1 LTDTLAII
9 YHGEESKKAG
19 EPQNA
24 RETVNEN
31 ATSLC
36 NITKPT
42 QEERCTK
49 TRRGKNK
56 KKKKKN
62 LKRILNA
69 TWSGQ
74 LGTDITGR
82 VLQSPNK

>member
-36 NITKPT
+36 NITTPSHLPPAVRQAHPRGKVHKNQKREE
-42 QEERCTK
+42 QEE
-49 TRRGKNK
+49 K
-56 KKKKKN
+56 KKK
-62 LKRILNA
+62 
-69 TWSGQ
+69 T
-74 LGTDITGR
+74 
-82 VLQSPNK
+82 